1 MAWLNNIVKVHRP
14 VGVVGL
20 GIVLDSGTPL
30 TALVLQWFKERVYL
44 KKIICLKKK
53 FNKKK

>member
-1 MAWLNNIVKVHRP
+1 MAWLNNIVKVRRP

-30 TALVLQWFKERVYL
+30 TALVLQWFKERLDL

-53 FNKKK
+53 I

>member
-30 TALVLQWFKERVYL
+30 TALVLQWFKERLDL

>member
-1 MAWLNNIVKVHRP
+1 MAWLNKIVKVRRP

-30 TALVLQWFKERVYL
+30 TALVLQWFKERLDL